1 MPVATRK
8 VLLMTEIEVVL
19 LCVELARHRLRA
31 VIAARGSDRG
41 DVAEKVVLV
50 GIFVALA
57 IAVGVII
64 ARAVT
69 VDATHISR
77 EISR

>member
-1 MPVATRK
+1 MY
-8 VLLMTEIEVVL
+8 EIAL
-19 LCVELARHRLRA
+19 ITQLITFARARVEAMRA
-31 VIAARGSDRG
+31 NPERG

-64 ARAVT
+64 TNAVT
-69 VDATHISR
+69 GNATRLSNQINSAP
-77 EISR
+77 